1 MLGNIEEKM
10 RSRQQDEMFGCHQ
23 QLSGHEFEQNLGDSE
38 GQGSPAS
45 YNAVVHGVTESDTT

>member
-38 GQGSPAS
+38 RQRMLAPCSPW
-45 YNAVVHGVTESDTT
+45 GPKE